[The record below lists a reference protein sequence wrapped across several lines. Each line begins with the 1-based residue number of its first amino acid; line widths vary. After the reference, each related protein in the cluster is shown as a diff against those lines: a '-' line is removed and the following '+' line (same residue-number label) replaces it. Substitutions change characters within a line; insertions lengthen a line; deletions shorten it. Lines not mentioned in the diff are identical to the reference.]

1 MATLVSPGVQIKEK
15 DLTNI
20 IVGESTSIGGVAIV
34 AERGPVEEIVT
45 VSNETELVEA
55 FGKPNGST
63 FEWFF
68 SAASFLKYASVLR
81 VVRIN
86 SGHLNATAGVGAA
99 AGTGLLVK
107 NSDHW
112 YDTYGDGSGGP
123 LQGEWVARSA
133 GTWGNNISVALCPSS
148 TAYELNMGA
157 NNLVDD
163 AAALEGDTTITIDD
177 VDKVGYEIAVNDIIS
192 FTTDTAGLIPVAGHE
207 AIEYIVTAVDD
218 SANTVTFKQFGVF
231 STKGLAANLTDDS
244 NITRRWR
251 YYEEFAGAPGTSQF
265 VTDRSGSGDEMHIIV
280 LDEDGGISGTAGTI
294 LEKWAFV
301 SKASDARTDSGDVNY
316 YVDVLHRS
324 SEFIYWLD
332 HLGSTNFGQE
342 AGTAFTDV
350 KTSSSES
357 LAGGT
362 DDYLPTNGE
371 KLSAYELMDDDTVDV
386 SLIFGGPGDA
396 THATNL
402 IDIAEKRK
410 DLMVFISP
418 ERADIVNV
426 TNSNTQLNNV
436 RSFFLNLPSTSY
448 AVFDSG
454 YKKMYDKYNDV
465 FRWVPLNADVAGA
478 CAATDNDNDPW
489 WSPGGLVRGQIRSSV
504 GLAFNPTQSQ
514 RDTLYRNR
522 INPIASFPGEG
533 TVLWGDKTALSS
545 NSAFSRINVRRLFN
559 TVESVIKTAAR
570 SMLFEFNDD
579 FTRAQFIGMVEPF
592 LRDVQ
597 GRRGITDFLV
607 VCDETNNTGQ
617 VIDANEFRADIY
629 IKPARSINFITLT
642 FVAARTGV
650 EFSEIIS

>member
-1 MATLVSPGVQIKEK
+1 MATLVSPGVQVQEK

-20 IVGESTSIGGVAIV
+20 LVGESTSIGGVAIV
-34 AERGPVEEIVT
+34 AEKGPVEEIVT
-45 VSNETELVEA
+45 ISNETQLVET

-81 VVRIN
+81 VVRVN
-86 SGHLNATAGVGAA
+86 SGHLNATAGVGAGV
-99 AGTGLLVK
+99 GTGLLVK
-107 NSDHW
+107 NSDYW
-112 YDTYGDGSGGP
+112 YNTYADGSGAV
-123 LQGEWVARSA
+123 GEWVARSA
-133 GTWGNNISVALCPSS
+133 GTWGNNISVGLCPSA
-148 TAYELNMGA
+148 TAYELHMGT
-157 NNLVDD
+157 NNLVND
-163 AAALEGDTTITIDD
+163 AAAVEGDLSITVDD
-177 VDKVGYEIAVNDIIS
+177 ADLSGYTLNVNDIIS
-192 FTTDTAGLIPVAGHE
+192 FTSDTVGLVPVTGHE
-207 AIEYIVTAVDD
+207 GVEYIVTAVDT
-218 SANTVTFKQFGVF
+218 SSNLVTFKQFGVF
-231 STKGLAANLTDDS
+231 STKGLAAAVTDDS

-251 YYEEFAGAPGTSQF
+251 YYEEFAGAPGTSTF
-265 VTDRSGSGDEMHIIV
+265 ASDRSGVGDQMHIIV
-280 LDEDGGISGTAGTI
+280 LDEDGGLTGTAGTI

-301 SKASDARTDSGDVNY
+301 SKAADARTDSGDVNY
-316 YVDVLHRS
+316 YVDVMHRS
-324 SEFIYWLD
+324 SEYIYWMD
-332 HLGSTNFGQE
+332 HLP
-342 AGTAFTDV
+342 AGTNWGYAAGGTTFTDV
-350 KTSSSES
+350 SISSSES

-362 DDYLPTNGE
+362 DDYAPTNGE
-371 KLSAYELMDDDTVDV
+371 KLSAYELMDDDTIDV

-418 ERADIVNV
+418 ERADVVNV

-478 CAATDNDNDPW
+478 CAATDNENDPW
-489 WSPGGLVRGQIRSSV
+489 WSPGGLNRGQIRASV

-514 RDTLYRNR
+514 RYTIYRNR
-522 INPIASFPGEG
+522 INPVASFPGEG

-559 TVESVIKTAAR
+559 TVESVVKTAAR
-570 SMLFEFNDD
+570 SILFEFNDD

-617 VIDANEFRADIY
+617 VIDSNEFRADIY

>member
-86 SGHLNATAGVGAA
+86 SGHLNATAGVGAS

-107 NSDHW
+107 NADHW
-112 YDTYGDGSGGP
+112 YNTYADGSGAV
-123 LQGEWVARSA
+123 GEWVARSA
-133 GTWGNNISVALCPSS
+133 GTWGNNISVAMCPSA
-148 TAYELNMGA
+148 TAYELHMGT
-157 NNLVDD
+157 NNLVAD
-163 AAALEGDTTITIDD
+163 AAAAEGDLSITIDD
-177 VDKVGYEIAVNDIIS
+177 VDKASYEVNVGDIIS
-192 FTTDTAGLIPVAGHE
+192 FTSDTAGLVPVVGHE
-207 AIEYIVTAVDD
+207 GVEYIVTAVD
-218 SANTVTFKQFGVF
+218 SGANSVTFKQFGVF
-231 STKGLAANLTDDS
+231 STKGLAAALADDS

-280 LDEDGGISGTAGTI
+280 LDEDGGLTGTAGTI

-301 SKASDARTDSGDVNY
+301 SKAADARTDSGDVNY

-324 SEFIYWLD
+324 SEYIYWMD
-332 HLGSTNFGQE
+332 HLP
-342 AGTAFTDV
+342 AGTNWGSGAAGLTFTAV
-350 KTSSSES
+350 GTASTES

-362 DDYLPTNGE
+362 DDYTPTNGE
-371 KLSAYELMDDDTVDV
+371 KLDAYTLMDDDTIDV
-386 SLIFGGPGDA
+386 SLVFGGPGDA

-418 ERADIVNV
+418 ERADVVNV

-489 WSPGGLVRGQIRSSV
+489 WSPGGLNRGQIRASV

-522 INPIASFPGEG
+522 INPVASFPGEG

-545 NSAFSRINVRRLFN
+545 SSAFSRINVRRLFN

>member
-1 MATLVSPGVQIKEK
+1 MATLVSPGVQVKEK

-20 IVGESTSIGGVAIV
+20 LVGESTSIGGVAIV
-34 AERGPVEEIVT
+34 AEKGPVGEIVT
-45 VSNETELVEA
+45 ISNETELVET

-81 VVRIN
+81 VVRID
-86 SGHLNATAGVGAA
+86 SGHLNASAGEGAA
-99 AGTGLLVK
+99 VGTGLLVK

-112 YDTYGDGSGGP
+112 YNTYSDGSGNV
-123 LQGEWVARSA
+123 GEWVARSA
-133 GTWGNNISVALCPSS
+133 GSWGNNISVGLCPSA
-148 TAYELNMGA
+148 TAYEQHMGT
-157 NNLVDD
+157 NNLVAD
-163 AAALEGDTTITIDD
+163 AAAAEGDQTITVDD
-177 VDKVGYEIAVNDIIS
+177 VDKVGYTLNVDDIVS
-192 FTTDTAGLIPVAGHE
+192 FTSDTSGLVPVAGHE
-207 AIEYIVTAVDD
+207 GIEYIITAIDTG
-218 SANTVTFKQFGVF
+218 ANSITFKQFGVF
-231 STKGLAANLTDDS
+231 STKGLAAILADDS

-251 YYEEFAGAPGTSQF
+251 YYEEFAGAPGTSTF
-265 VTDRSGSGDEMHIIV
+265 TSDRSGSGDEMHIIV
-280 LDEDGGISGTAGTI
+280 LDEDGGLTGTAGTI
-294 LEKWAFV
+294 LEKWAFL

-316 YVDVLHRS
+316 YVDVMHRS
-324 SEFIYWLD
+324 SEYIYWMD
-332 HLGSTNFGQE
+332 HLTATNFGNQA
-342 AGTAFTDV
+342 AGTTFTDIL
-350 KTSSSES
+350 TSSIES

-371 KLSAYELMDDDTVDV
+371 KLDAYSLMDDDTVAV
-386 SLIFGGPGDA
+386 SLIFAGKGDA

-478 CAATDNDNDPW
+478 CAATDNENDPW
-489 WSPGGLVRGQIRSSV
+489 WSPGGLNRGQIRASV
-504 GLAFNPTQSQ
+504 GLAFNPTQAQ

-522 INPIASFPGEG
+522 INPVASFPGEG

-559 TVESVIKTAAR
+559 TVESVVKTAAR
-570 SMLFEFNDD
+570 SILFEFNDD

-617 VIDANEFRADIY
+617 VIDSNEFRADIY